1 MDDAS
6 FRIGRI
12 HATCETIRLLR
23 SDARHGEQTGRFI
36 EDDQPVIEVENG
48 WQHWKNTGSRKGKPL
63 KNGKRIERTDRL
75 GTSVRRV
82 MNPTPD
88 RPTGID
94 LRRRRGA
101 FSDMSSSSMVPACV
115 LSLAVF
121 STLQSMAQ
129 SPEGAGSADWKT
141 EEAVFLDD
149 PVQLTFHDRFLKAG
163 ESYFSPDGNKVIFQ
177 AVEQTSEMTPDD
189 FYAMFVADTVRD
201 ESGKT
206 RSLENI
212 RKISPEGSANTCGW
226 FHPID
231 PNIVIFGTTMS
242 APTENT
248 PPGYQRGSGRYRWM
262 FPPEMRIVAA
272 DLRTAD
278 GTAGTLDPLVGDGTS
293 YTAEGSFSPD
303 GRFLLYTSLESG
315 QGDIFIKDLA
325 TGKITTLIEKPGYD
339 GGPFFSPDGQRIT
352 YRSDRHANNLLQ
364 VFVADLAFDEGGA
377 ITGVDREIQITDDA
391 NVNWCPFWH
400 PDGKRM
406 VFATSAVSHR
416 NYEVFL
422 VDAAQDDEAMPPSMK
437 YGSGMRRITF
447 GPAADVLPA
456 FNADGSEMIWTC
468 KRGANETSQLWV
480 AGFIADLASP
490 SAMPAGAYGRP
501 SSEKGTGEK

>member
-1 MDDAS
+1 
-6 FRIGRI
+6 
-12 HATCETIRLLR
+12 
-23 SDARHGEQTGRFI
+23 
-36 EDDQPVIEVENG
+36 
-48 WQHWKNTGSRKGKPL
+48 
-63 KNGKRIERTDRL
+63 
-75 GTSVRRV
+75 
-82 MNPTPD
+82 
-88 RPTGID
+88 
-94 LRRRRGA
+94 
-101 FSDMSSSSMVPACV
+101 MVPACIF
-115 LSLAVF
+115 SLAAVL
-121 STLQSMAQ
+121 TAPLMAQ
-129 SPEGAGSADWKT
+129 SPEGGASPDWKT
-141 EEAVFLDD
+141 EEAAFLED

-163 ESYFSPDGNKVIFQ
+163 ESYFSPDGKKIIFQ
-177 AVEQTSEMTPDD
+177 AVEQTSGEPPED

-201 ESGKT
+201 DAGRT

-212 RKISPEGSANTCGW
+212 TQISPAGSANTCGW
-226 FHPID
+226 FHPLD

-272 DLRTAD
+272 DLRTVD
-278 GTAGTLDPLVGDGTS
+278 GTVDTLDPLVGDGTS

-303 GRFLLYTSLESG
+303 GRFLLYTSLDSG

-325 TGKITTLIEKPGYD
+325 TEKITTLISKPGYD
-339 GGPFFSPDGQRIT
+339 GGPFFSPDGRRIT

-377 ITGVDREIQITDDA
+377 ITGVNREIQITDDA

-400 PDGKRM
+400 PDGQRM

-422 VDAAQDDEAMPPSMK
+422 VDAAQDDDATPPSMK
-437 YGSGMRRITF
+437 YGTGMRRITF

-456 FNADGSEMIWTC
+456 FDADGAEMIWTC
-468 KRGANETSQLWV
+468 KRGSSETSQLWV
-480 AGFIADLASP
+480 AGFVADLDSP

-501 SSEKGTGEK
+501 SAENGADKK